1 MRTRS
6 LLIFATVACAVMS
19 ASGLAAQT
27 HSENDVRPH
36 GPSGLVVGLN
46 LTSSY
51 ATVDGASFGDHTFT
65 GRGREGGGGMHL
77 TLGYNFTPAIGVL
90 LHAGGVLLNDDDE
103 RVLGG
108 VDLALRYS
116 LPGHSEAVIPYL
128 EIAVGGY
135 ALEDET
141 SGVGSELNGGTV
153 SVAAG
158 LNYFLTRRFALN
170 ADFRYNVGTFST
182 ARIEGQSIADD
193 AAMGFN
199 TSRVNVG
206 FNWFPMS
213 SR

>member
-6 LLIFATVACAVMS
+6 LIFAAAACAAMT
-19 ASGLAAQT
+19 ASGIVAQT

-36 GPSGLVVGLN
+36 GPTGLVVGLN

-51 ATVDGASFGDHTFT
+51 ATVDGGSFGDHTFT
-65 GRGREGGGGMHL
+65 DRGREGGGGMHL
-77 TLGYNFTPAIGVL
+77 SLGYNFTPAIGVL
-90 LHAGGVLLNDDDE
+90 LHAGGILLNEEDE

-116 LPGHSEAVIPYL
+116 LTGPSEAVIPYL
-128 EIAVGGY
+128 EMAIGGH
-135 ALEDET
+135 ALEDEA
-141 SGVGSELNGGTV
+141 GVGSELNGGTL

-158 LNYFLTRRFALN
+158 LNYFFTRRFALN
-170 ADFRYNVGTFST
+170 ADFRYNMGTFTT
-182 ARIEGQSIADD
+182 ALIEGRSITDD
-193 AAMGFN
+193 ATMGFS

-206 FNWFPMS
+206 FNFFPMR

>member
-6 LLIFATVACAVMS
+6 MLIFAAATCAVMT

-27 HSENDVRPH
+27 HSENNVRPH
-36 GPSGLVVGLN
+36 GPTGLVVGLN
-46 LTSSY
+46 LTSSF

-65 GRGREGGGGMHL
+65 DRGREAGGGMHL
-77 TLGYNFTPAIGVL
+77 SLGYNFTPAIGVL
-90 LHAGGVLLNDDDE
+90 LHAGGISLNDEDE

-116 LPGHSEAVIPYL
+116 LRGQSEAVIPYL
-128 EIAVGGY
+128 EMAVGGY
-135 ALEDET
+135 ALEDELA
-141 SGVGSELNGGTV
+141 GVGSELSGGTL

-170 ADFRYNVGTFST
+170 ADVRYNLGTFTT
-182 ARIEGQSIADD
+182 ARIEGRSITDD
-193 AAMGFN
+193 AAMGFS

-206 FNWFPMS
+206 FNWFPMR

>member
-1 MRTRS
+1 
-6 LLIFATVACAVMS
+6 LLRFATVACAVLT

-36 GPSGLVVGLN
+36 GPTGLVVGLN

-51 ATVDGASFGDHTFT
+51 ATVDGGSFGDHTFT
-65 GRGREGGGGMHL
+65 DRGREGGGGMHL

-90 LHAGGVLLNDDDE
+90 LHAGGILLNDDDE

-116 LPGHSEAVIPYL
+116 LTGHSEAVIPYL
-128 EIAVGGY
+128 EMAVGGY

-141 SGVGSELNGGTV
+141 SGVGSELSGGTV

-170 ADFRYNVGTFST
+170 ADFRYNVGTFTT
-182 ARIEGQSIADD
+182 ARVEGQSITHD
-193 AAMGFN
+193 ATIGLS

-206 FNWFPMS
+206 FNWFPRS
-213 SR
+213 SQ

>member
-1 MRTRS
+1 M
-6 LLIFATVACAVMS
+6 LIFATVACAVMTV
-19 ASGLAAQT
+19 SGLAAQT

-36 GPSGLVVGLN
+36 GPTGLIVGLN
-46 LTSSY
+46 ITSSY

-65 GRGREGGGGMHL
+65 DRGREGGGGMHL
-77 TLGYNFTPAIGVL
+77 SLGYNFTPAIGVL

-116 LPGHSEAVIPYL
+116 LTGHSVAVIPYL
-128 EIAVGGY
+128 EMAIGGY
-135 ALEDET
+135 ALEDDT

-170 ADFRYNVGTFST
+170 ADFRYNVGTFTT
-182 ARIEGQSIADD
+182 ARIEGRSITDD
-193 AAMGFN
+193 ATMGFS